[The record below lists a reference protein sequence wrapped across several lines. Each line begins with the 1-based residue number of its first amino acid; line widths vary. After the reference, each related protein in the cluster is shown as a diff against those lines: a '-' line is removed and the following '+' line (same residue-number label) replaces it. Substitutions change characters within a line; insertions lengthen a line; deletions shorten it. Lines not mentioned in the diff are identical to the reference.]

1 MFVLQGAALDRRRR
15 WLGLGIIT
23 VLLLV
28 IFVPYCALDR
38 EVRSLD
44 AAARQA
50 QGGTYVG
57 LPGGV
62 THYELSGPED
72 GQVVVLVHGAT
83 IPMFALDAQVPALRD
98 AGFRVLRYDHFG
110 RGFSDRPEVDYDRA
124 LYQRQLEDLL
134 AALDIEG
141 PIHLV
146 GASFGGAIAA
156 TFAAAHPERVAKLVL
171 IAPVVDYAEGKAL
184 FGMARVPGLGELY
197 ARVSSVRGT
206 VARANGFFE
215 ESGADP
221 SYPKR
226 FDEQTRFEGY
236 EQALLSMARTDALTG
251 YQLTY
256 SALGKQPTL
265 LIWGS
270 ADTEIPQTHIEHV
283 REALP
288 NVVYVEIEG
297 AGHGVNVQ
305 RQDEVN
311 RQLVTFL
318 QDPPP

>member
-1 MFVLQGAALDRRRR
+1 
-15 WLGLGIIT
+15 
-23 VLLLV
+23 
-28 IFVPYCALDR
+28 
-38 EVRSLD
+38 
-44 AAARQA
+44 
-50 QGGTYVG
+50 
-57 LPGGV
+57 
-62 THYELSGPED
+62 
-72 GQVVVLVHGAT
+72 
-83 IPMFALDAQVPALRD
+83 
-98 AGFRVLRYDHFG
+98 
-110 RGFSDRPEVDYDRA
+110 
-124 LYQRQLEDLL
+124 
-134 AALDIEG
+134 
-141 PIHLV
+141 
-146 GASFGGAIAA
+146 
-156 TFAAAHPERVAKLVL
+156 
-171 IAPVVDYAEGKAL
+171 
-184 FGMARVPGLGELY
+184 MARVPGLGEWY

-256 SALGKQPTL
+256 SALGRQPTL
-265 LIWGS
+265 LIGVPRTPKS
-270 ADTEIPQTHIEHV
+270 HKPTSSMFV
-283 REALP
+283 RHCP
-288 NVVYVEIEG
+288 TSSTSRIEG